1 MYSPQDEGKNIFD
14 ILKRIYTLGFI
25 EIYIK
30 ILKKHRYEDI
40 NLHLYAEKIIGENDK
55 RWKENN
61 NDNNNFSPKLWA

>member
-30 ILKKHRYEDI
+30 ILKKNTGMRT
-40 NLHLYAEKIIGENDK
+40 
-55 RWKENN
+55 
-61 NDNNNFSPKLWA
+61 

>member
-1 MYSPQDEGKNIFD
+1 MNYRIDYQLMKCIHPKMRGKNIFD

-40 NLHLYAEKIIGENDK
+40 NLELYAENY
-55 RWKENN
+55 R
-61 NDNNNFSPKLWA
+61 

>member
-40 NLHLYAEKIIGENDK
+40 NLELYAEKIIGNDK
-55 RWKENN
+55 RWKQNN
-61 NDNNNFSPKLWA
+61 NNNNNFSPKL